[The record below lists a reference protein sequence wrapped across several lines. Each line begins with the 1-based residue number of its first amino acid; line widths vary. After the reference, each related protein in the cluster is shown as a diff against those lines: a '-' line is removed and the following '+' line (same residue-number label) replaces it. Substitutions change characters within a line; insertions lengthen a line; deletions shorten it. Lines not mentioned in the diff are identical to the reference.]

1 MNDLGFVHLH
11 LHTEYSLLDGAC
23 RIKEL
28 PAYVKS
34 IGQTAAAITD
44 HGVMYG
50 AVEFYKECKK
60 QGIKPIIGCE
70 VYVARRSRFD
80 KVHGQDDKPYHLVLL
95 CKDNKGYENLIKLV
109 SYGYTEGFYNK
120 PRIDRELIS
129 KYSGG
134 LIALSGCLAGEVQR
148 NIMNNDEE
156 AAEEAALFYKNTFG
170 RDNYYIELQDHGTP
184 DDKRL
189 VPRLVKLAERLD
201 IPCAATNDAHYI
213 RKGDASVQ
221 RVLIAIQTN
230 TLLDEPS
237 PLAFP
242 TDEFY
247 IKTEEEMRP
256 LFAICPE
263 AVDNTA
269 KIADMCNVEFEFG
282 KIKLPKFTMEG
293 VSDNTEYFTS
303 LCFKGLKK
311 RYGTPTDKAVK
322 RLEYELS
329 VIKQMGFV
337 DYYLIVWD
345 FIRYAKEHGIPVGP
359 GRGSGAGS
367 LAAYCIGITGI
378 DPLKYNL
385 LFERFLNPERVSMPD
400 FDIDFCYERRQE
412 VIDYVVRKYGDD
424 RVAQIITF
432 GTMAAKAAVKDVARV
447 MNVPYQLSDKIT
459 KLIPFGLHVT
469 LEKAMNES
477 AELRELYESDRRV
490 REVIAA
496 AMKLEGMP
504 RHASTH
510 AAGVVISDRPVRDYV
525 PLYKAD
531 GGSPVTQYTMTVLE
545 SLGLLKM
552 DFLGLRN
559 LTVISDCEKAIKRI
573 KPDFSIN
580 KIPDNDA
587 EAFEMMSKGDTTGV
601 FQFESE
607 GMRQVLIKMK
617 PRSIE
622 DLTAALSL
630 YRPGPM
636 DSIPKYLEN
645 REHPEK
651 KTYAHPIL
659 KDILDVTCGCIVYQ
673 EQVMEICRKMAGY
686 SYGRADLVR
695 RAMAKKKHEEMEK
708 ERSIFVSG
716 SMKNG
721 VPEDVANS
729 VFDEMSGFASYAFN
743 KSHAAAYSVV
753 AYETAYL
760 KCHYYAHYMAA
771 LMTSVLENT
780 GKLIEYI
787 SCCESSGVHVLP
799 PDINESEENFT
810 VSGGSIRFA
819 LLALKGVGWGVISSI
834 TDARKDGRFVSI
846 QDFCRRM
853 QGRDFNK
860 RALESLIK
868 CGAFDRLGHS
878 RRTLLENYE
887 SLYDDYH
894 DNVRKNIDGQ
904 MDFFGDPTEN
914 SASDAEL
921 EEKEEYPHD
930 VLLKMEKEII
940 GIYISGHPLDS
951 VDIYRHALRLNT
963 IAEITAKCSA
973 MQNSADGMKVSF
985 IAECQGVK
993 LHTAKNGSE
1002 MAFANAEDKTG
1013 TMECIIFSELFR
1025 RCRELIM
1032 PAENGVICC
1041 FSGKISMKDGEPK
1054 LLADSIISADELKTM
1069 CNGKKLY
1076 IRISDNDMEKAN
1088 AIVKIM
1094 AGYPGNGTAVFCL
1107 EPSKRKITP
1116 KNANKIC
1123 ITQDM
1128 LEQISAVAGI
1138 ENIFIR

>member
-247 IKTEEEMRP
+247 VKTEEEMRP

-580 KIPDNDA
+580 
-587 EAFEMMSKGDTTGV
+587 
-601 FQFESE
+601 
-607 GMRQVLIKMK
+607 
-617 PRSIE
+617 
-622 DLTAALSL
+622 
-630 YRPGPM
+630 
-636 DSIPKYLEN
+636 
-645 REHPEK
+645 
-651 KTYAHPIL
+651 
-659 KDILDVTCGCIVYQ
+659 
-673 EQVMEICRKMAGY
+673 
-686 SYGRADLVR
+686 
-695 RAMAKKKHEEMEK
+695 
-708 ERSIFVSG
+708 
-716 SMKNG
+716 
-721 VPEDVANS
+721 
-729 VFDEMSGFASYAFN
+729 
-743 KSHAAAYSVV
+743 
-753 AYETAYL
+753 
-760 KCHYYAHYMAA
+760 
-771 LMTSVLENT
+771 
-780 GKLIEYI
+780 
-787 SCCESSGVHVLP
+787 
-799 PDINESEENFT
+799 
-810 VSGGSIRFA
+810 
-819 LLALKGVGWGVISSI
+819 
-834 TDARKDGRFVSI
+834 
-846 QDFCRRM
+846 
-853 QGRDFNK
+853 
-860 RALESLIK
+860 
-868 CGAFDRLGHS
+868 S
-878 RRTLLENYE
+878 R
-887 SLYDDYH
+887 
-894 DNVRKNIDGQ
+894 
-904 MDFFGDPTEN
+904 
-914 SASDAEL
+914 
-921 EEKEEYPHD
+921 
-930 VLLKMEKEII
+930 
-940 GIYISGHPLDS
+940 
-951 VDIYRHALRLNT
+951 
-963 IAEITAKCSA
+963 
-973 MQNSADGMKVSF
+973 
-985 IAECQGVK
+985 
-993 LHTAKNGSE
+993 
-1002 MAFANAEDKTG
+1002 
-1013 TMECIIFSELFR
+1013 
-1025 RCRELIM
+1025 
-1032 PAENGVICC
+1032 
-1041 FSGKISMKDGEPK
+1041 
-1054 LLADSIISADELKTM
+1054 
-1069 CNGKKLY
+1069 
-1076 IRISDNDMEKAN
+1076 
-1088 AIVKIM
+1088 
-1094 AGYPGNGTAVFCL
+1094 
-1107 EPSKRKITP
+1107 
-1116 KNANKIC
+1116 
-1123 ITQDM
+1123 
-1128 LEQISAVAGI
+1128 
-1138 ENIFIR
+1138 

>member
-1 MNDLGFVHLH
+1 MGFVHLH

-23 RIKEL
+23 RIREL

-148 NIMNNDEE
+148 DIMNNDEE

-170 RDNYYIELQDHGTP
+170 RDNYYIELQNHGTP
-184 DDKRL
+184 EDKRL
-189 VPRLVKLAERLD
+189 VPRLVQLAQRLD

-213 RKGDASVQ
+213 RKSDASVQ

-247 IKTEEEMRP
+247 VKTEEEMRS

-282 KIKLPKFTMEG
+282 KIKLPKFTIEG

-303 LCFKGLKK
+303 LCFRGLKK

-329 VIKQMGFV
+329 VIKQMGFA

-469 LEKAMNES
+469 LEKAMNGS
-477 AELRELYESDRRV
+477 AELRELYDSDACV
-490 REVIAA
+490 REVIAT

-545 SLGLLKM
+545 ALGLLKM

-559 LTVISDCEKAIKRI
+559 LTVISDCEKAIK
-573 KPDFSIN
+573 KLYPEFSMK

-587 EAFEMMSKGDTTGV
+587 KTFEMISHGDTTGV

-651 KTYAHPIL
+651 ITYAHPIL
-659 KDILDVTCGCIVYQ
+659 KDILEVTCGCIVYQ

-716 SMKNG
+716 SVKNG
-721 VPEDVANS
+721 VSEEIANS

-760 KCHYYAHYMAA
+760 KCHFYAHYMAA

-787 SCCESSGVHVLP
+787 SCCESAGVHVLP

-810 VSGGSIRFA
+810 VSDGGIRFA
-819 LLALKGVGWGVISSI
+819 LLALKGVGWGVISAI
-834 TDARKDGRFVSI
+834 TEARRDGRFISI

-868 CGAFDRLGHS
+868 CGAFDGLGHS

-887 SLYDDYH
+887 SIYDDYH

-904 MDFFGDPTEN
+904 LDFFGDPKVN

-921 EEKEEYPHD
+921 EEKDEYTRD

-940 GIYISGHPLDS
+940 GIYVSGHPLDS
-951 VDIYRHALRLNT
+951 VDIYRRALRLNT
-963 IAEITAKCSA
+963 IAETVSKCSV
-973 MQNSADGMKVSF
+973 MQNNADGMKASYIV
-985 IAECQGVK
+985 ECQGIK
-993 LHTAKNGSE
+993 LHSTKSGAE
-1002 MAFANAEDKTG
+1002 MAFADIEDKTG
-1013 TMECIIFSELFR
+1013 EMECIIFPELFR
-1025 RCRELIM
+1025 KCRSLVM
-1032 PAENGVICC
+1032 PAESGVICC

-1054 LLADSIISADELKTM
+1054 LLADNIISAEELKM
-1069 CNGKKLY
+1069 ICKDKKLY
-1076 IRISDNDMEKAN
+1076 IKISDNDIEKAGR
-1088 AIVKIM
+1088 IVQIL
-1094 AGYPGNGTAVFCL
+1094 ASSPGNGTSVFCL
-1107 EPSKRKITP
+1107 EPSKRKISP
-1116 KNANKIC
+1116 KNASKIC
-1123 ITQDM
+1123 ITSNL
-1128 LEQISAVAGI
+1128 LEKISDIAGS
-1138 ENIFIR
+1138 ENIFVR